1 MPRGLPPP
9 YANIC
14 GVRGMRGPF
23 LTGAIVGVSLILLA
37 ALPAL
42 VQARPARVVTLDG
55 GAGGARASSTRVADF
70 SGEGERTNGRIF
82 GFDPREGAYSC
93 SGTALNT
100 PSRSIVLTAGHC
112 VLEDGV
118 VGKNLV
124 FVPAYDHGQRP
135 FGTFNVEVAYLMS
148 QWRHG
153 ENPDFDVAALSV
165 APNEFGNLTDVV
177 GGRGFVTGRTRIGL
191 FQIYGYPAA
200 ALKGEE
206 LRSCRARGLGSDI
219 LTFSYLGPPTVPG
232 SCDMA
237 GGSSGGAWIVEGQY
251 VDGVTSYGYSAS
263 PDRLYSPYFG
273 VTVGNFLTELP

>member
-1 MPRGLPPP
+1 
-9 YANIC
+9 
-14 GVRGMRGPF
+14 VRGIRGPF
-23 LTGAIVGVSLILLA
+23 PTGTTLVFWLLLLA

-42 VQARPARVVTLDG
+42 AQARPIRVVTLH
-55 GAGGARASSTRVADF
+55 GAAHGASASSTRVADF

-112 VLEDGV
+112 VLEDGS

-135 FGTFNVEVAYLMS
+135 FGTFDVQIAYLMS

-153 ENPDFDVAALSV
+153 ENPDFDVAALRV
-165 APNEFGNLTDVV
+165 GPNQFGDLTDVV
-177 GGRGFVTGRTRIGL
+177 GGRGFVTGRSRIGL

-219 LTFSYLGPPTVPG
+219 LTFPYLGPPTIPG

-237 GGSSGGAWIVEGQY
+237 GGSSGGAWIVDGQY

-273 VTVGNFLTELP
+273 IAVGNFLAELP